1 MPIYSYTCQ
10 HSHNFEVVKSRDQA
24 SESEV
29 CPQCS
34 SQASRDWQAD
44 NIYTKEAPKTVGALA
59 DKNEGKLSN
68 DEKEKILARNRR
80 KPTKNP
86 YKPKDTE

>member
-1 MPIYSYTCQ
+1 MPIYSYICQ
-10 HSHNFEVVKSRDQA
+10 HSHNFEVVKSRDRA
-24 SESEV
+24 SEPEV

-34 SQASRDWQAD
+34 SQASRDWRAD
-44 NIYTKEAPKTVGALA
+44 NIYSKEAPKTVGSLA

-86 YKPKDTE
+86 YSPKES